1 MRLEGRKAVVFQRLI
16 EHLTHG
22 FDHVEIRHQAG
33 RDILDLLGADY
44 FASYIWD
51 PDNHLFDDRVAINMD
66 DANLKNYERYYQYR
80 DPITFKLQKRRT
92 ATAVNQI
99 MPQRELLR
107 TEFYNDFLRRDGLYY
122 GVNLYAYDGTT
133 NIGDMRIWRRQGR
146 DNFDQA
152 DLTLLDAIRPV
163 FTNALR
169 NIRDYRAL
177 QRKLDRAHH
186 APRLPTAADLIGDLG
201 LTQRE
206 ARIALGVLEGQ
217 GDAAIAV
224 ELGIAV
230 STVRTHL
237 KNSYLK
243 LGVHSRTALIN
254 RLIAGRH

>member
-22 FDHVEIRHQAG
+22 FDEVEIRRQAG
-33 RDILDLLGADY
+33 RDMLDLLDADY

-51 PDNHLFDDRVAINMD
+51 PDNGLFDDRVALNMD
-66 DANLKNYERYYQYR
+66 DANLKNYEGYYQYR
-80 DPITFKLQKRRT
+80 DPITFKLQQRRT

-107 TEFYNDFLRRDGLYY
+107 TEFYNDFLGRDGLYY
-122 GVNLYAYDGTT
+122 GVNLYAYDGDT
-133 NIGDMRIWRRQGR
+133 NIGDMRIWRRRGR

-152 DLTLLDAIRPV
+152 DLDLIDAIRPV

-177 QRKLDRAHH
+177 QRKFDKASHRSNM
-186 APRLPTAADLIGDLG
+186 PTAADLTEDLD
-201 LTQRE
+201 LTPRE
-206 ARIALGVLEGQ
+206 ARIAMGVLDGQ
-217 GDAAIAV
+217 GDAAVAAD
-224 ELGIAV
+224 LGIAV

-237 KNSYLK
+237 KNTYLK

-254 RLIAGRH
+254 RLISGRH